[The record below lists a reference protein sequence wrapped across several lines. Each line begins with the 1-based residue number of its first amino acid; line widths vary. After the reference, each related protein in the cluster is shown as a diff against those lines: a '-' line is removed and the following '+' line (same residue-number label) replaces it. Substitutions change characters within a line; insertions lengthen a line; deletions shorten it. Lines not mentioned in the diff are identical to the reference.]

1 MILDKEK
8 TFDGM
13 IIIVSCLKADTC
25 IALLKMMKHYNI
37 LSEKL
42 VP

>member
-1 MILDKEK
+1 
-8 TFDGM
+8 M
-13 IIIVSCLKADTC
+13 IIIVSCLKADAY
-25 IALLKMMKHYNI
+25 IALLKIIKHYNI